1 MILREL
7 LHNGQQHLRR
17 PRMRP
22 AANLNVNILSFL
34 LAVRPLSSIPAPL
47 SLSHVVMG
55 AHLSPE
61 ELDELT

>member
-1 MILREL
+1 MVRPEL
-7 LHNGQQHLRR
+7 LHNGQQHLHR
-17 PRMRP
+17 PRVRP

-34 LAVRPLSSIPAPL
+34 LAVRPSLPFQPH